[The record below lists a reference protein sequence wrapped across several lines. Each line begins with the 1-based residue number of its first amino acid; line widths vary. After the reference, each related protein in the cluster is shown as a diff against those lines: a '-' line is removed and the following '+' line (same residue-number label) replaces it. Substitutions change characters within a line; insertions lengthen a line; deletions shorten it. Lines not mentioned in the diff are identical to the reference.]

1 MTHNIK
7 KKIIIREWLQRMAE
21 KKKEKLNK
29 EKVHLLRGEPYQK
42 NVSHTTNRQGREVTT
57 CGNNIYKDL
66 QKKGG

>member
-1 MTHNIK
+1 
-7 KKIIIREWLQRMAE
+7 MAE

-42 NVSHTTNRQGREVTT
+42 KMSHTTNRQGREVTT

-66 QKKGG
+66 QKKGRLKVIKGHETKVLWIVF